1 MIVAALLPLS
11 LPDALLRLP
20 DLTSR
25 LEATVAE
32 TEQLQIPLFREALR
46 ASAKVRPRKSR

>member
-11 LPDALLRLP
+11 LRDALLRLP

-25 LEATVAE
+25 LEATAAE
-32 TEQLQIPLFREALR
+32 TEQFQIPLFRDALR
-46 ASAKVRPRKSR
+46 ETAKGRPRKSR

>member
-11 LPDALLRLP
+11 LREALVRLP
-20 DLTSR
+20 DLTAR
-25 LEATVAE
+25 LEATAAE

-46 ASAKVRPRKSR
+46 ATAKVRPRKSR